1 MKYTGMI
8 YSYTLTQ
15 PEYECIVFD
24 NIKVSYAK
32 PEQNLKKNHLK
43 STELCLMKY
52 RLKLKLVNVF
62 HLSLY

>member
-8 YSYTLTQ
+8 YSYTVTQ

-32 PEQNLKKNHLK
+32 PEKKKKKK
-43 STELCLMKY
+43 SPKIY
-52 RLKLKLVNVF
+52 RTMF
-62 HLSLY
+62 DEI